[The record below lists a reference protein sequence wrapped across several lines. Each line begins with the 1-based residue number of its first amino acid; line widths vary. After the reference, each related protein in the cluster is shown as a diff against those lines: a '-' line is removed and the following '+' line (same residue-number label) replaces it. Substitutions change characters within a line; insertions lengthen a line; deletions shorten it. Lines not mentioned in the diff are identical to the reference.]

1 MGKVLLVGF
10 KGKNNSSSM
19 LVEQLSSD
27 HVLLTNSFSRLKKDI
42 ESIST
47 EYECVLM
54 FGVDK
59 NLSSSVRIETC
70 AGKDGE
76 TIESVLKTDTFA
88 KAFAGE
94 GILPVIS
101 DKPTVY
107 LCNEAYWYVL
117 RKFSGRAL
125 FIHIPTIKYADEQF
139 IGKVK
144 HAFDAFLSGGKKPE
158 MNR

>member
-27 HVLLTNSFSRLKKDI
+27 HVLLTNSFSGLKKDI

-76 TIESVLKTDTFA
+76 TIETVLKPDTIA
-88 KAFAGE
+88 KALAGE

-117 RKFSGRAL
+117 RKFFGRAL

-139 IGKVK
+139 IGKMKDV
-144 HAFDAFLSGGKKPE
+144 FDSCCL
-158 MNR
+158 